1 MQEFQSQGTS
11 SPVHIFCP
19 FLKCG
24 SCLRDTMQY
33 KHTTA
38 FLFWGSPSC
47 TSCLTENT
55 DMFFI
60 EEAELALTFFSA
72 PQALKIRRVVLTV
85 LLQNLSST
93 QGVQRGKRRSV
104 RLVLVCGKCPIT
116 RPLSKS
122 NTPTNS
128 RLEREKSLIQ
138 HLQVSAIR
146 KPKPLKDLPWYC
158 HCIFNSG
165 EAQLSIAACT
175 PGEDLALVAECHTV
189 GLSAGHVHYVLPC
202 QGSNWFWE
210 KTEKHFHHRTC
221 LISTCRQQV

>member
-72 PQALKIRRVVLTV
+72 PQALKIRRAVLTV

-116 RPLSKS
+116 SPLSKI